1 MRSIASTWYQMKR
14 REGQGGNLSQK
25 GEREEMDLP
34 YLDFIMDWNQN
45 IFFNYHNNNNKSL
58 IALGKVSYMNYKTSL
73 ILIKDQIF
81 RDIIYYQISPKTF
94 CQCPC
99 WYPSPLFLNCMAAT
113 ACLHGMPTNAYKLD
127 EQLYLFTIMHMCDF
141 KITISSPSSY
151 PIPRLFNLLI
161 RPL

>member
-1 MRSIASTWYQMKR
+1 
-14 REGQGGNLSQK
+14 
-25 GEREEMDLP
+25 MDLP

-99 WYPSPLFLNCMAAT
+99 WYPSPLFLT
-113 ACLHGMPTNAYKLD
+113 GLKTMPYT
-127 EQLYLFTIMHMCDF
+127 
-141 KITISSPSSY
+141 
-151 PIPRLFNLLI
+151 LLTCTYSD
-161 RPL
+161 LLCKC